1 VRLLGWYRVAVLS
14 RLRACVI
21 VVKVVPRVEV

>member
-14 RLRACVI
+14 RLACVI